1 MSFWR
6 ETRSFNFKIIK
17 FFLQQFSVFLCSI
30 EWQQKRSYLLREISL
45 QIKKVERKV
54 WILRNYWVKEIG
66 FLFLLTTLFT
76 FSKVSVFIFNKKF
89 PPHKFASRKT
99 LVSLLYVTV
108 HLILIVL
115 FQSTLNHACQF
126 KENCFRSVS
135 RWPIL
140 TSHLDLPLSF
150 SSCRSRSLPSP
161 MPIPPAESSSSNIF
175 LKQFLRR

>member
-1 MSFWR
+1 M
-6 ETRSFNFKIIK
+6 
-17 FFLQQFSVFLCSI
+17 
-30 EWQQKRSYLLREISL
+30 
-45 QIKKVERKV
+45 
-54 WILRNYWVKEIG
+54 RNYWVKEIG

-115 FQSTLNHACQF
+115 FQSTLNHACEF
-126 KENCFRSVS
+126 KENCFRNVS

-150 SSCRSRSLPSP
+150 SSCQSRLLPSP

-175 LKQFLRR
+175 SKAISAEIKLTHTRFDDEAIFNGQILALK